1 MNASIDEQVFIN
13 LYNSGKSDIELSEIF
28 NISDRTIERY
38 EQKLR
43 VKGKIKFRKDLNNEK
58 HKFKHS
64 EILPEVGRYL
74 DSAKEIIESHQDIY
88 QDVKLTTT
96 WKREKQTEDLALMW
110 SDMHTGTINKFPIT
124 GEVTYNQQI
133 QEKELKTLFSGVKR
147 FAQLY
152 RPTYNLETFYIID
165 AGDNIT
171 NDRIYEG
178 QKSNITCEVGE
189 QIIKTLEYQ
198 SDFIKN
204 ALELFPRV
212 VMIKEYGNH
221 GRTTSKPIS
230 ESATSNFEY
239 MLGLLLKERFR
250 DNKRVEIVLPKSY
263 YYSFT
268 IRGHKYLLT
277 HGNHIRGTALTS
289 IERAVQQVT
298 LLAGREMYD
307 VILMGHFHNALKLR
321 VTPHTTLLV
330 NGCFIYND
338 DYAYTK
344 LRKFSSAT
352 QYLFNISKRS
362 PMHNLQEIELTW

>member
-1 MNASIDEQVFIN
+1 MNQPINEQVFIK
-13 LYNSGKSDIELSEIF
+13 LYNSGKTDPELAEIF
-28 NISDRTIERY
+28 DRTLRAVERCG
-38 EQKLR
+38 QKLR
-43 VKGKIKFRKDLNNEK
+43 AKGKIKFRKELVEAK
-58 HKFKHS
+58 HRFRHA
-64 EILPEVGRYL
+64 EILPEVNQYL
-74 DSAKEIIESHQDIY
+74 DSAKEIIATYQDIY
-88 QDVKLTTT
+88 QNVKLTTT

-110 SDMHTGTINKFPIT
+110 SDMHTGTINRFPIT
-124 GEVTYNQQI
+124 GEITYNEQI
-133 QEKELKTLFSGVKR
+133 QEKELKAFLSGLRR

-152 RPTYNLETFYIID
+152 RPTYNLETLYIID
-165 AGDNIT
+165 AGDNVT

-178 QKSNITCEVGE
+178 QKAHITCGIGE
-189 QIIKTLEYQ
+189 QIIKTLGYQ
-198 SDFIKN
+198 SDFIKH
-204 ALELFPRV
+204 ALEMFPRV

-230 ESATSNFEY
+230 EDATSNFEY

-250 DNKRVEIVLPKSY
+250 DNKRVEIILPKSY
-263 YYSFT
+263 YYPFT

-277 HGNHIRGTALTS
+277 HGNHIRGTALTT

-321 VTPHTTLLV
+321 VTPHTTLLI

-362 PMHNLQEIELTW
+362 PLHNLQEIELTW